1 MQNKFKYAII
11 LFVYN
16 SSLHV
21 YKKCN
26 CTESNAEGQIP
37 SNYLFKVFKK
47 KPKSRINK
55 HVWISSISYGISIL
69 KFKFI
74 EWIKK

>member
-47 KPKSRINK
+47 SQK
-55 HVWISSISYGISIL
+55 V
-69 KFKFI
+69 
-74 EWIKK
+74 E